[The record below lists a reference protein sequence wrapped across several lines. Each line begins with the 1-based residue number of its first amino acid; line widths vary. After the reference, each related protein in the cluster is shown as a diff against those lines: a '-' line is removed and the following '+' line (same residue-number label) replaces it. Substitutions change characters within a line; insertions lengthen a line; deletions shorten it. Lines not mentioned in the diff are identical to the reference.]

1 MEKKKYEIE
10 LGSENLIIETGD
22 MAKQADGAVRVQ
34 YGDTVV
40 LVTAVMSKEPKE
52 GIDFLPL
59 TVNFRERSYAAGKI
73 PGGFFKREGRPQEK
87 AILSARLI
95 DRPIRPLFPNG
106 LFNEIQIVATVLSSD
121 TMHDP
126 DVLAMIGASCAL
138 GISDIPFDCIMGAC
152 RISKVGSEFII
163 NPTYK
168 QIDESDLELVV
179 AKTEQGIIMIEGGS
193 NEVNN
198 DIIKEALKYSQSYL
212 DNIIKLQ
219 KEIIS
224 QIGKEKRQA
233 QLKILDSDL
242 LNKVKEIAENKLDE
256 LNEITSK
263 EKRVEFIDNLSKEIS
278 DKIINEENEY
288 KQEDVNS
295 ALQKLEKEHVRKAIL
310 EKKIR
315 PDKRKYEDIR
325 PIDCQVGVL
334 PRTHGSS
341 LFTRGQ
347 TQSLAVVTLGTKADQ
362 QTIDALSGESYKTFM
377 LHYNFPPFS
386 VGETRPIMG
395 PGRREI
401 GHGALAEKALK
412 PVIPTKDDF
421 PYTVR
426 VVSDILESNGSSSMA
441 SVCAGSLSLMD
452 AGVPVKDP
460 VAGIAIGLI
469 KENDKICLLTDI
481 AGLEDHFGDMD
492 FKLAGTKKGITAIQ
506 MDLKIEGIDIDLISE
521 ILTRAEKAKFV
532 ILEHMNEAL
541 EKPREELSKYAP
553 RIKIISIPPDK
564 IGMIIGPGGK
574 TIRKLIE
581 ETGASIDIEDNGQVM
596 IASNSPE
603 STKQAIEA
611 IEKMIEEPE
620 IDKIYKGKVVKI
632 MDFGAFV
639 EFLPQ
644 TDGLV
649 HISELTDKYVEKVKD
664 VVKEGDE
671 VIVKVIGIDEL
682 GRIKLSIKQVAP
694 DEKDKLRG

>member
-1 MEKKKYEIE
+1 
-10 LGSENLIIETGD
+10 
-22 MAKQADGAVRVQ
+22 
-34 YGDTVV
+34 
-40 LVTAVMSKEPKE
+40 
-52 GIDFLPL
+52 
-59 TVNFRERSYAAGKI
+59 
-73 PGGFFKREGRPQEK
+73 
-87 AILSARLI
+87 
-95 DRPIRPLFPNG
+95 
-106 LFNEIQIVATVLSSD
+106 
-121 TMHDP
+121 
-126 DVLAMIGASCAL
+126 
-138 GISDIPFDCIMGAC
+138 
-152 RISKVGSEFII
+152 
-163 NPTYK
+163 
-168 QIDESDLELVV
+168 
-179 AKTEQGIIMIEGGS
+179 
-193 NEVNN
+193 
-198 DIIKEALKYSQSYL
+198 
-212 DNIIKLQ
+212 
-219 KEIIS
+219 
-224 QIGKEKRQA
+224 
-233 QLKILDSDL
+233 
-242 LNKVKEIAENKLDE
+242 
-256 LNEITSK
+256 
-263 EKRVEFIDNLSKEIS
+263 
-278 DKIINEENEY
+278 
-288 KQEDVNS
+288 
-295 ALQKLEKEHVRKAIL
+295 
-310 EKKIR
+310 
-315 PDKRKYEDIR
+315 
-325 PIDCQVGVL
+325 
-334 PRTHGSS
+334 
-341 LFTRGQ
+341 
-347 TQSLAVVTLGTKADQ
+347 
-362 QTIDALSGESYKTFM
+362 
-377 LHYNFPPFS
+377 
-386 VGETRPIMG
+386 
-395 PGRREI
+395 
-401 GHGALAEKALK
+401 
-412 PVIPTKDDF
+412 
-421 PYTVR
+421 
-426 VVSDILESNGSSSMA
+426 
-441 SVCAGSLSLMD
+441 MD

>member
-1 MEKKKYEIE
+1 
-10 LGSENLIIETGD
+10 
-22 MAKQADGAVRVQ
+22 
-34 YGDTVV
+34 
-40 LVTAVMSKEPKE
+40 
-52 GIDFLPL
+52 
-59 TVNFRERSYAAGKI
+59 
-73 PGGFFKREGRPQEK
+73 
-87 AILSARLI
+87 
-95 DRPIRPLFPNG
+95 
-106 LFNEIQIVATVLSSD
+106 
-121 TMHDP
+121 
-126 DVLAMIGASCAL
+126 
-138 GISDIPFDCIMGAC
+138 
-152 RISKVGSEFII
+152 
-163 NPTYK
+163 
-168 QIDESDLELVV
+168 
-179 AKTEQGIIMIEGGS
+179 
-193 NEVNN
+193 
-198 DIIKEALKYSQSYL
+198 
-212 DNIIKLQ
+212 
-219 KEIIS
+219 
-224 QIGKEKRQA
+224 
-233 QLKILDSDL
+233 
-242 LNKVKEIAENKLDE
+242 
-256 LNEITSK
+256 
-263 EKRVEFIDNLSKEIS
+263 
-278 DKIINEENEY
+278 
-288 KQEDVNS
+288 
-295 ALQKLEKEHVRKAIL
+295 
-310 EKKIR
+310 
-315 PDKRKYEDIR
+315 
-325 PIDCQVGVL
+325 
-334 PRTHGSS
+334 
-341 LFTRGQ
+341 
-347 TQSLAVVTLGTKADQ
+347 
-362 QTIDALSGESYKTFM
+362 
-377 LHYNFPPFS
+377 
-386 VGETRPIMG
+386 
-395 PGRREI
+395 
-401 GHGALAEKALK
+401 LAEKALK

>member
-1 MEKKKYEIE
+1 
-10 LGSENLIIETGD
+10 
-22 MAKQADGAVRVQ
+22 
-34 YGDTVV
+34 
-40 LVTAVMSKEPKE
+40 
-52 GIDFLPL
+52 
-59 TVNFRERSYAAGKI
+59 
-73 PGGFFKREGRPQEK
+73 
-87 AILSARLI
+87 
-95 DRPIRPLFPNG
+95 
-106 LFNEIQIVATVLSSD
+106 
-121 TMHDP
+121 
-126 DVLAMIGASCAL
+126 
-138 GISDIPFDCIMGAC
+138 
-152 RISKVGSEFII
+152 
-163 NPTYK
+163 
-168 QIDESDLELVV
+168 
-179 AKTEQGIIMIEGGS
+179 
-193 NEVNN
+193 
-198 DIIKEALKYSQSYL
+198 
-212 DNIIKLQ
+212 
-219 KEIIS
+219 
-224 QIGKEKRQA
+224 
-233 QLKILDSDL
+233 
-242 LNKVKEIAENKLDE
+242 
-256 LNEITSK
+256 
-263 EKRVEFIDNLSKEIS
+263 
-278 DKIINEENEY
+278 
-288 KQEDVNS
+288 
-295 ALQKLEKEHVRKAIL
+295 LQKLEKEHVRKAIL